1 MPPTVDGCR
10 SLSPITDRV
19 TGEVYYSGYN
29 RHLDSHALYD
39 GAGNRLLENADLTWP
54 FEAPRTLGAG
64 LYAVL
69 EDGCF
74 CFLSLADGTTVFR
87 YPMRTNSD

>member
-1 MPPTVDGCR
+1 MED
-10 SLSPITDRV
+10 
-19 TGEVYYSGYN
+19 
-29 RHLDSHALYD
+29 
-39 GAGNRLLENADLTWP
+39 
-54 FEAPRTLGAG
+54 RTLEGRA
-64 LYAVL
+64 YAVL

>member
-1 MPPTVDGCR
+1 MTARETV
-10 SLSPITDRV
+10 
-19 TGEVYYSGYN
+19 Y
-29 RHLDSHALYD
+29 
-39 GAGNRLLENADLTWP
+39 RLLENADLTWP